1 MTAEHVVRVDIHTPA
16 RRVVHTPPSALS
28 GLSHFMS
35 TTNNSTTRFMSSGSA
50 ALQVQTVT
58 IAATHQDEVQII
70 TTAAPAIVGVQL
82 MSTSADEGETVAG
95 NFALQFPERQLV
107 RCRVHPTAPPRSVTL
122 RFVSPTLCALIS
134 CSRNFFVFGSCGER

>member
-1 MTAEHVVRVDIHTPA
+1 
-16 RRVVHTPPSALS
+16 
-28 GLSHFMS
+28 MS
-35 TTNNSTTRFMSSGSA
+35 DLTFTTNNTIFRYR

-95 NFALQFPERQLV
+95 NFSLQFPERQLV
-107 RCRVHPTAPPRSVTL
+107 RYRAYRAFPPK
-122 RFVSPTLCALIS
+122 A
-134 CSRNFFVFGSCGER
+134 SCGGFCHLWCRILSLNYGGLSKTKGGLGIIEQI